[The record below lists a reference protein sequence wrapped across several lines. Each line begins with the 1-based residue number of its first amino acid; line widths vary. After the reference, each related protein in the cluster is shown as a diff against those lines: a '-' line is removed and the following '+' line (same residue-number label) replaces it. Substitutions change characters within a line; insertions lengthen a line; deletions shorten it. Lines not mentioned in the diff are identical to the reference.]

1 MAALRPL
8 LRLAASDLGQFV
20 HDLNRKKLVA
30 LRVRELGRQV
40 QMIGRRRQLIPT
52 RVQAPELKMKERGQI
67 GPLPYSAMQQLFAPG
82 QVTPIQERIEF
93 FN

>member
-1 MAALRPL
+1 
-8 LRLAASDLGQFV
+8 
-20 HDLNRKKLVA
+20 
-30 LRVRELGRQV
+30 
-40 QMIGRRRQLIPT
+40 
-52 RVQAPELKMKERGQI
+52 MKERGQI